1 MILKETLRK
10 IVVDQKTDLEF
21 FEYGTEREGLGSIPL
36 ELPHAV
42 IISGIR
48 RSGKSTLLHQILK
61 KLPNYYYL
69 NFEDTR
75 LINFESGDFEKLDEV
90 FHTEY
95 GPSEFYLL
103 DEIQNV
109 KGWEIFVR
117 SRLDRH
123 KHLFI
128 TGSNASMLSKE
139 LGTRLTGRHINVEL
153 FPFSF
158 GEALLFRK
166 EIASPDSFEWYFKQ
180 GGFPDFIKYGR
191 PEILREL
198 FTDILQRDIIS
209 RHKIRETKALHEL
222 ALYLLSNVGKEFSY
236 NSLKKMFQ
244 FGSVNTPISFVSYL
258 EDSYLL
264 FTLPKFDYSLKKQ
277 MINEKKVY
285 SIDNGLSNA
294 NSVSFSSNKGRML
307 ENFVFIKLR
316 RSHKNIYY
324 FRENG
329 ECDFLIKEDSRIII
343 AIQVAYELNEDN
355 KKREIEG
362 LLEAMRKFELREG
375 FILTYNQ
382 EDEIDIEDKRIIIK
396 PVWKWI

>member
-95 GPSEFYLL
+95 GPSEYYLL

-307 ENFVFIKLR
+307 ENFVFITLR

-329 ECDFLIKEDSRIII
+329 ECDFLIKEDSRIIV

>member
-1 MILKETLRK
+1 MILKETLRQ
-10 IVVDQKTDLEF
+10 IVIDQKTDLEF

-75 LINFESGDFEKLDEV
+75 LINFESGDFEKLNEV
-90 FHTEY
+90 FHAEY

-264 FTLPKFDYSLKKQ
+264 FTIPKFDYSLKKQ

-307 ENFVFIKLR
+307 ENFVFITLR

>member
-1 MILKETLRK
+1 
-10 IVVDQKTDLEF
+10 
-21 FEYGTEREGLGSIPL
+21 
-36 ELPHAV
+36 
-42 IISGIR
+42 
-48 RSGKSTLLHQILK
+48 
-61 KLPNYYYL
+61 
-69 NFEDTR
+69 
-75 LINFESGDFEKLDEV
+75 
-90 FHTEY
+90 
-95 GPSEFYLL
+95 
-103 DEIQNV
+103 
-109 KGWEIFVR
+109 
-117 SRLDRH
+117 
-123 KHLFI
+123 
-128 TGSNASMLSKE
+128 
-139 LGTRLTGRHINVEL
+139 LTGRHINVEL

-198 FTDILQRDIIS
+198 FTDILQRGIIS

-264 FTLPKFDYSLKKQ
+264 FTIPKFDYSLKKQ

-307 ENFVFIKLR
+307 ENFVFITLR

-396 PVWKWI
+396 PVWRWI

>member
-264 FTLPKFDYSLKKQ
+264 FTIPKFDYSLKKQ

-307 ENFVFIKLR
+307 ENFVFITLR

>member
-42 IISGIR
+42 IVSGIR

-264 FTLPKFDYSLKKQ
+264 FTIPKFDYSLKKQ
-277 MINEKKVY
+277 MINEKKIY

-294 NSVSFSSNKGRML
+294 NSVSFSSNNGRML
-307 ENFVFIKLR
+307 ENFVFITLR

>member
-1 MILKETLRK
+1 MILKETLRQ
-10 IVVDQKTDLEF
+10 IVIDQKTELEF
-21 FEYGTEREGLGSIPL
+21 FEYGTEREDLGSIPL

-75 LINFESGDFEKLDEV
+75 LIDFESGDFEKLDEV

-139 LGTRLTGRHINVEL
+139 LGTRLTGRHINVEM

-158 GEALLFRK
+158 GEALLHRK
-166 EIASPDSFEWYFKQ
+166 EIASPESFEWYFNQ

-198 FTDILQRDIIS
+198 FIDILQRDIIS

-264 FTLPKFDYSLKKQ
+264 FTIPKFDYSLKKQ

-307 ENFVFIKLR
+307 ENFVFITLR

>member
-95 GPSEFYLL
+95 GPSEYYLL

-166 EIASPDSFEWYFKQ
+166 EIACPDSFEWYFKQ

-264 FTLPKFDYSLKKQ
+264 FTIPKFDYSLKKQ

-307 ENFVFIKLR
+307 ENFVFITLR

-382 EDEIDIEDKRIIIK
+382 EDEIDIEEKRIIIK
-396 PVWKWI
+396 PVWRWI

>member
-264 FTLPKFDYSLKKQ
+264 FTIPKFDYSLKKQ

-307 ENFVFIKLR
+307 ENFVFITLR

-355 KKREIEG
+355 KKMEIEG
-362 LLEAMRKFELREG
+362 LLEAMKKFELREG

>member
-95 GPSEFYLL
+95 GPSEYYLL

>member
-1 MILKETLRK
+1 MILKETLRQ
-10 IVVDQKTDLEF
+10 IVIDQKTDLEF

-95 GPSEFYLL
+95 GPSEYYLL

-123 KHLFI
+123 KQLFI

-264 FTLPKFDYSLKKQ
+264 FTIPKFDYSLKKQ

-294 NSVSFSSNKGRML
+294 NSVSFSSNKSRML
-307 ENFVFIKLR
+307 ENFVFITLR

>member
-1 MILKETLRK
+1 MILKETLRQ
-10 IVVDQKTDLEF
+10 IVIDQKTDLEF

-264 FTLPKFDYSLKKQ
+264 FTIPKFDYSLKKQ

-307 ENFVFIKLR
+307 ENFVFLTLR

>member
-1 MILKETLRK
+1 MILKETLRQ
-10 IVVDQKTDLEF
+10 IVVEQKTDLEF

-109 KGWEIFVR
+109 KGWENFVR

-264 FTLPKFDYSLKKQ
+264 FTIPKFDYSLKKQ

-307 ENFVFIKLR
+307 ENFVFITLR

>member
-21 FEYGTEREGLGSIPL
+21 YEYGTEREGLGSIPL

-264 FTLPKFDYSLKKQ
+264 FTIPKFDYSLKKQ

-307 ENFVFIKLR
+307 ENFVFITLR

-362 LLEAMRKFELREG
+362 LLEAMKKFELREG

-396 PVWKWI
+396 SVWRWI

>member
-1 MILKETLRK
+1 MILKETLRQ
-10 IVVDQKTDLEF
+10 IVIDQKTELEF
-21 FEYGTEREGLGSIPL
+21 FEYGTEREELGSIPL

-75 LINFESGDFEKLDEV
+75 LIDFESGDFEKLDEV

-95 GPSEFYLL
+95 GPSDFYLL

-128 TGSNASMLSKE
+128 TGSNASLLSRE

-198 FTDILQRDIIS
+198 FTDILQRGIIS

-264 FTLPKFDYSLKKQ
+264 FNIPKFDYSLKKQ

-307 ENFVFIKLR
+307 ENFVFLTLR

-396 PVWKWI
+396 SVWRWI

>member
-103 DEIQNV
+103 DEIHNV

-264 FTLPKFDYSLKKQ
+264 FTIPKFDYSLKKQ

>member
-123 KHLFI
+123 KQLFI

-166 EIASPDSFEWYFKQ
+166 EIASPDSFERYFKQ

-264 FTLPKFDYSLKKQ
+264 FTIPKFDYSLKKQ

-307 ENFVFIKLR
+307 ENFVFLTLR

-382 EDEIDIEDKRIIIK
+382 EDEIYIEDKRIVVK

>member
-1 MILKETLRK
+1 MILKETLRQ
-10 IVVDQKTDLEF
+10 IVIDQKTDLEF

-95 GPSEFYLL
+95 GPSEYYLL

-264 FTLPKFDYSLKKQ
+264 FTIPKFDYSLKKQ

-307 ENFVFIKLR
+307 ENFVFITLR

>member
-1 MILKETLRK
+1 MILKETLRN
-10 IVVDQKTDLEF
+10 IVIDQKTDLEF

-264 FTLPKFDYSLKKQ
+264 FTIPKFDYSLKKQ
-277 MINEKKVY
+277 MINEKKIY

-294 NSVSFSSNKGRML
+294 NSVSFSSNNGRML
-307 ENFVFIKLR
+307 ENFVFITLR

-396 PVWKWI
+396 PVWRWI

>member
-166 EIASPDSFEWYFKQ
+166 EIASPDSFEWYLKQ

-277 MINEKKVY
+277 MINEKKIY

-307 ENFVFIKLR
+307 ENFVFITLR

-329 ECDFLIKEDSRIII
+329 ECDFLIKEDSRIIV

-396 PVWKWI
+396 PVWRWI

>member
-1 MILKETLRK
+1 MILKETLRQ
-10 IVVDQKTDLEF
+10 IVIDQKTDLEF

-264 FTLPKFDYSLKKQ
+264 FTIPKFDYSLKKQ

-307 ENFVFIKLR
+307 ENFVFITLR

>member
-95 GPSEFYLL
+95 GPSEYYLL

-307 ENFVFIKLR
+307 ENFVFITLR

>member
-1 MILKETLRK
+1 MILKETLRQ
-10 IVVDQKTDLEF
+10 IVIDQKTELEF
-21 FEYGTEREGLGSIPL
+21 FEYGTEREELGSIPL

-75 LINFESGDFEKLDEV
+75 LIDFESGDFEKLDEV

-95 GPSEFYLL
+95 GPSDFYLL

-139 LGTRLTGRHINVEL
+139 LGTRLTGRHINVEM

-158 GEALLFRK
+158 GEALLYRK
-166 EIASPDSFEWYFKQ
+166 EIASPDSFERYFKQ

-307 ENFVFIKLR
+307 ENFVFITLR

-329 ECDFLIKEDSRIII
+329 ECDFLIQEDSRIII

>member
-264 FTLPKFDYSLKKQ
+264 FTIPKFDYSLKKQ

-307 ENFVFIKLR
+307 ENFVFITLR

-329 ECDFLIKEDSRIII
+329 ECDFLIKEDSRIMI

-396 PVWKWI
+396 SVWRWI

>member
-1 MILKETLRK
+1 MILKETLRQ
-10 IVVDQKTDLEF
+10 IVIDQKTDLEF

-264 FTLPKFDYSLKKQ
+264 FTIPKFDYSLKKQ

-307 ENFVFIKLR
+307 ENFVFITLR

-355 KKREIEG
+355 KKREIGG

>member
-198 FTDILQRDIIS
+198 FTDILQRGIIS

-264 FTLPKFDYSLKKQ
+264 FTIPKFDYSLKRQ

-307 ENFVFIKLR
+307 ENFVFITLR

>member
-1 MILKETLRK
+1 MILKETLRQ
-10 IVVDQKTDLEF
+10 IVIDQKTELEF
-21 FEYGTEREGLGSIPL
+21 FEYGTEREELGSIPL

-75 LINFESGDFEKLDEV
+75 LIDFESSDFEKLDEV

-95 GPSEFYLL
+95 GPSDFYLL

-198 FTDILQRDIIS
+198 FTDILQRGIIS

-264 FTLPKFDYSLKKQ
+264 FTIPKFDYSLKKQ

>member
-95 GPSEFYLL
+95 GPSEYYLL

-166 EIASPDSFEWYFKQ
+166 EIASPDSFERYFKQ

-307 ENFVFIKLR
+307 ENFVFITLR

-329 ECDFLIKEDSRIII
+329 ECDFLIKEDSRIIV

>member
-95 GPSEFYLL
+95 GPSEYYLL

-264 FTLPKFDYSLKKQ
+264 FTIPKFDYSLKKQ

-307 ENFVFIKLR
+307 ENFVFITLR

-382 EDEIDIEDKRIIIK
+382 EDEIDIEEKRIIIK
-396 PVWKWI
+396 PVWRWI